1 MLQKCIKT
9 LFKQIDNI
17 THDNL
22 FNSEATRNSFMELDK
37 IIKMRDR
44 ITDPLEKL
52 VISLYTYIPFRSW
65 LDFKLMY
72 YTNKTLDQMKNANK
86 HKKYITCDR
95 KYIFNKYKT
104 DSTYVQKIVDCPD
117 EIY

>member
-1 MLQKCIKT
+1 
-9 LFKQIDNI
+9 
-17 THDNL
+17 
-22 FNSEATRNSFMELDK
+22 
-37 IIKMRDR
+37 
-44 ITDPLEKL
+44 
-52 VISLYTYIPFRSW
+52 
-65 LDFKLMY
+65 
-72 YTNKTLDQMKNANK
+72 MKNANK